1 MAATRKGDVGE
12 RDVVKIRGTDSG
24 MDRRMTADKGTA
36 PRRRVTLEDVARQA
50 GCSTAA
56 VSLWVNGKSDGR
68 LTPANAARIEA
79 AVKELGYVPNRIAQ
93 RLALGASRSVA
104 YLFPGA
110 KYGVFFGSIV
120 DGVAERLGPSW
131 DVSFYDAKHDPA
143 HPDLSPLDRALASNP
158 RALLISAPTEDV
170 LTRAAA
176 LPVPGVV
183 IDAPFAPDNL
193 SLVSFA
199 MRPAVAQMA
208 RTLRDLGHRRAA
220 YVAFR
225 GESLSL
231 ATRRDLVQGELDAAG
246 ISTVDDDLDLSS
258 LDIEPTASAFAE
270 IWPRW
275 KASGV
280 TAVVCADDRHTWGVI
295 AASRRLQLS
304 IPEDFSLV
312 GFNDSEPGALLTPGV
327 SAIRL
332 SPHDIGEAAAAAL
345 EHLVAGGAPQR
356 AEVQTTFERRGSVGH
371 APA

>member
-1 MAATRKGDVGE
+1 MAADEVHKG
-12 RDVVKIRGTDSG
+12 K
-24 MDRRMTADKGTA
+24 A
-36 PRRRVTLEDVARQA
+36 PRTRVTLADVAAHA
-50 GCSTAA
+50 GCSAAA

-68 LTPANAARIEA
+68 LTAASAARIEA

-93 RLALGASRSVA
+93 RLARGASRSVA

-143 HPDLSPLDRALASNP
+143 HPDLSPIDRALASDP

-170 LTRAAA
+170 LARAAD

-183 IDAPFAPDNL
+183 IDAPSTPDNL

-199 MRPAVAQMA
+199 MRPAVADMA
-208 RTLRDLGHRRAA
+208 KTLRDLGHRRVA

-231 ATRRDLVQGELDAAG
+231 ATRRELVRGELETVG
-246 ISTVDDDLDLSS
+246 ISTVDDDLELSS
-258 LDIEPTASAFAE
+258 LDIEPTAEAFAG

-275 KASGV
+275 KAAGV
-280 TAVVCADDRHTWGVI
+280 TAVVCADDRHTWGLI
-295 AASRRLQLS
+295 AASRTLPLS

-312 GFNDSEPGALLTPGV
+312 GFNDSEPCALLTPSV

-332 SPHDIGEAAAAAL
+332 SAYDIGEAAAAAL
-345 EHLVAGGAPQR
+345 EHLVTGGAPQR
-356 AEVQTTFERRGSVGH
+356 TEVQTTFERRASVGP
-371 APA
+371 APV